1 MDRIAARSASHR
13 TLLASTTA
21 CDVGPLLLSGPFI
34 RLPRPVFPG
43 RETSFYH
50 HKWAPSLATTR
61 QRASNAAASSGQAR
75 LGRRAP
81 HGQPPYTGDVL
92 PTRQPFHGFADRNKA
107 RSLGDHG
114 RIRMWYSAQ
123 GFSERCTPL
132 MPRSTPAGRVRGVRP
147 LRMPVDAARGDDLPQ
162 MWLPT
167 DVRVVLPAQQLDQC
181 RPSTFLSYRLISL

>member
-1 MDRIAARSASHR
+1 MRRRALSFCPGPLSGYHALSSLAESH
-13 TLLASTTA
+13 ASTTTN
-21 CDVGPLLLSGPFI
+21 G
-34 RLPRPVFPG
+34 
-43 RETSFYH
+43 
-50 HKWAPSLATTR
+50 APSLATTR
-61 QRASNAAASSGQAR
+61 QRAGNAAASSGQAR

-92 PTRQPFHGFADRNKA
+92 PTRQPFHGFADRNRA

-147 LRMPVDAARGDDLPQ
+147 LRMPVDAARGDDLPK
-162 MWLPT
+162 MWLPAG
-167 DVRVVLPAQQLDQC
+167 VRVVLPCLLYTS
-181 RPSTFLSYRLISL
+181 PSPRD